1 MAKKRGLI
9 LILLSLVMGVGA
21 AWVANRWVATQVAA
35 GEDNEGTHV
44 VAAAIEIP
52 YGTKVERR
60 HLKYVEIPEGVA
72 PTGFFTSVEQVEG
85 QVASTSI
92 SRGEILIA
100 DRFVAHES
108 GSTLAAL
115 VSENMR
121 ALTVRVNDVIG
132 VAGFLL
138 PGNRVDVLSSRK
150 TQERRAVTETI
161 LQNIKV
167 LAVDQTASTE
177 KNEPVVVRAV
187 TLEMT
192 PAQAEILVR
201 ARTEGE
207 IQLTLRNPLDL
218 HAEVEPEPLPEPKP
232 VVVRQAAPRAAVDNS
247 ATVTVIRGTKV
258 DETKTKG

>member
-1 MAKKRGLI
+1 LAPARLAQESETMAKKRGLI
-9 LILLSLVMGVGA
+9 LIVLSLFMGVGA

-35 GEDNEGTHV
+35 GEDEGTHV

-60 HLKYVEIPEGVA
+60 HLKYVEIPDGVA
-72 PTGFFTSVEQVEG
+72 PIGFFTKAEQVEG

-92 SRGEILIA
+92 ARGEILIS

-150 TQERRAVTETI
+150 TQDRRAVTETI

-177 KNEPVVVRAV
+177 QNGP
-187 TLEMT
+187 
-192 PAQAEILVR
+192 R
-201 ARTEGE
+201 ARYSSRCAIRSMYTRKRSRNRHRNRC
-207 IQLTLRNPLDL
+207 RNPSSCDRRH
-218 HAEVEPEPLPEPKP
+218 HARWIP
-232 VVVRQAAPRAAVDNS
+232 RQR
-247 ATVTVIRGTKV
+247 
-258 DETKTKG
+258 